1 MTKSSK
7 GVPRLRSGWSTA
19 ALSTLLAFGLT
30 SCTDSNL
37 IDIGTHG
44 ASPVD
49 RTLQIQGRFCTLGP
63 NDVVSPIKI
72 LFAMDATQSMNR
84 TDPTGSRAVATVQL
98 LQSLPQD
105 PNVYFA
111 VMLFAGFDTRFLTKS
126 GLAQFEQLTSYS
138 QTDFDALINK
148 VLVFTQGTNSPNA
161 GPTDFIK
168 PLADIYALINS
179 DLSLSRTGPT
189 QDGGLTVA
197 PARYVV
203 IFLTDGA
210 PSINEDA
217 KLPSAVMRI
226 HALSELAESVTLNTV
241 HVFDPTQP
249 LPTTC
254 TYDPDGGLQCPALDV
269 QQDAAR
275 LQLMAQWGGGE
286 FRDFQ
291 NHEPVNFLSFKIGD
305 VRRNYVLKEFYV
317 SNFSA
322 PPDSPVNEV
331 DSDSDGLSDADE
343 AVWGTDPRNPD
354 TDGDGYSDGMEV
366 RLVKLGVPLHPTVF
380 DPGCAS
386 YLIHV
391 DSDCDGIWDCDEQLL
406 GSNSTLVDTDRDGA
420 PDGIEYRLG
429 TQVTAQDLGF
439 DPDSDGILNG
449 TELRVHSNPLQP
461 DADTLSQFGY
471 RYEVLADGS
480 LTVDGQQ
487 CYTFTVGN
495 VLLAN
500 TLDQGHGP
508 GFNDLYMAYSMVPQ
522 DDPNGPT
529 LLRQLRNQDTRYPVN
544 GIKTPADGVIP
555 VSATDFVDG
564 CPQQYLA
571 DGGVPVFL
579 YKP

>member
-1 MTKSSK
+1 MTVHSRQM
-7 GVPRLRSGWSTA
+7 PRLRACPSRRVLCTLIA
-19 ALSTLLAFGLT
+19 CALGA
-30 SCTDSNL
+30 CTDANL
-37 IDIGTHG
+37 IDTGTQG
-44 ASPVD
+44 LAPVD
-49 RTLQIQGRFCTLGP
+49 RSLQVQGSLCTLGP

-84 TDPTGSRAVATVQL
+84 SDPTGSRAVATVQL

-126 GLAQFEQLTSYS
+126 GLAQFEQLTSYT
-138 QTDFDALINK
+138 QTDFDALVNK
-148 VLVFTQGTNSPNA
+148 VLVFTQGSNSPNA

-168 PLADIYALINS
+168 PLADIYALINT
-179 DLSLSRTGPT
+179 DLSVSRTGPT

-203 IFLTDGA
+203 IFLSDGA

-217 KLPSAVMRI
+217 KLPAAVMRI
-226 HALSELAESVTLNTV
+226 AALSDLAESVTLNTV

-269 QQDAAR
+269 QQDAER
-275 LQLMAQWGGGE
+275 LQLMAQWGNGE
-286 FRDFQ
+286 FRDFE
-291 NHEPVNFLSFKIGD
+291 NHEPVNFLSFKIGN
-305 VRRNYVLKEFYV
+305 VRRTYVLKDFYV

-322 PPDSPVNEV
+322 PADSPVDEV
-331 DSDSDGLSDADE
+331 DTDSDGLSDADE

-366 RLVKLGVPLHPTVF
+366 RLVKRGVPLHPTVI
-380 DPGCAS
+380 DPGCSPA
-386 YLIHV
+386 LIHV

-406 GSNSTLVDTDRDGA
+406 GSNAALVDTDYDGA

-449 TELRVHSNPLQP
+449 TELRVHSNPLVP

-471 RYEVLADGS
+471 RYEIAADGS
-480 LTVDGQQ
+480 LNADGQQ
-487 CYTFTVGN
+487 CYTFTVSN

-500 TLDQGHGP
+500 TLDQGQGP
-508 GFNDLYMAYSMVPQ
+508 GFNDIYMAYSMVPQ
-522 DDPNGPT
+522 DNLSGPT
-529 LLRQLRNQDTRYPVN
+529 LLRQFRYQDARYPVN
-544 GIKTPADGVIP
+544 GVKTPADGVIP
-555 VSATDFVDG
+555 VSSTDFVDG
-564 CPQQYLA
+564 CPPQYTS

>member
-1 MTKSSK
+1 
-7 GVPRLRSGWSTA
+7 
-19 ALSTLLAFGLT
+19 LLAVT
-30 SCTDSNL
+30 SCTNSYL
-37 IDIGTHG
+37 YDIGTQG
-44 ASPVD
+44 PAPVD
-49 RTLQIQGRFCTLGP
+49 RSLEIQGRFCTLGP
-63 NDVVSPIKI
+63 NDVVSPIRI

-84 TDPTGSRAVATVQL
+84 TDPTGSRAVAIVQL
-98 LQSLPQD
+98 LESLPQD
-105 PNVYFA
+105 PNLSFA

-126 GLAQFEQLTSYS
+126 GLAQFEPITSYT
-138 QTDFDALINK
+138 QADLDALVNK
-148 VLVFTQGTNSPNA
+148 VLVFTQGAMSPNG

-179 DLSLSRTGPT
+179 DLSISRTAPT

-197 PARYVV
+197 PARYVI
-203 IFLTDGA
+203 IFLSDGA

-217 KLPSAVMRI
+217 KLPGAVQRI
-226 HALSELAESVTLNTV
+226 AALSELAESVTFNTV

-254 TYDPDGGLQCPALDV
+254 TYDMDGGLLCPALDV

-275 LQLMAQWGGGE
+275 LQLMAGWGNGE
-286 FRDFQ
+286 FRDFE

-305 VRRNYVLKEFYV
+305 VRRNYILKDFYV

-322 PPDSPVNEV
+322 LPDSPVDGV

-343 AVWGTDPRNPD
+343 AIWGTDPRNPD
-354 TDGDGYSDGMEV
+354 TDADGYSDGLEV
-366 RLVKLGVPLHPTVF
+366 RLAKLGVPLHPTVF
-380 DPGCAS
+380 DPGCAP

-391 DSDCDGIWDCDEQLL
+391 DTDCDGIWDCDEQLL
-406 GSNSTLVDTDRDGA
+406 GSNSNLVDTDKDGA

-449 TELRVHSNPLQP
+449 VELRLHSNPLLP

-471 RYEVLADGS
+471 RYEVTADSTLNADGE
-480 LTVDGQQ
+480 Q

-500 TLDQGHGP
+500 TLDQGHGA

-522 DDPNGPT
+522 DDPNGTT
-529 LLRQLRNQDTRYPVN
+529 LLRQLRYQQARYPVN
-544 GIKTPADGVIP
+544 GVKSPADGVIA
-555 VSATDFVDG
+555 VSESDFTDG
-564 CPQQYLA
+564 CPPQYL
-571 DGGVPVFL
+571 DGGAPIFL
-579 YKP
+579 YEP